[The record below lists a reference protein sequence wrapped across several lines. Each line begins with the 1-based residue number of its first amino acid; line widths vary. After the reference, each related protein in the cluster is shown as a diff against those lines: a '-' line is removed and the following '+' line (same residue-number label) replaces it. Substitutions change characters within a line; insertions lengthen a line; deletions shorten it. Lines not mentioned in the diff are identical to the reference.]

1 VKVGAA
7 VEKIYVSWT
16 TQWEL
21 ARYVD
26 HYLAS
31 RKYLVTDEARAALRK
46 LIAHVKIRPLKK
58 ADVDFFLDRNVAKKL
73 KLEAAAKKK
82 GK

>member
-1 VKVGAA
+1 M
-7 VEKIYVSWT
+7 
-16 TQWEL
+16 

-26 HYLAS
+26 YYLTS

-46 LIAHVKIRPLKK
+46 LIAHIKIRPLKK
-58 ADVDFFLDRNVAKKL
+58 ADVDFFLDRNVPKKL